1 MDLALEI
8 YENNLNTVKP
18 QLKHTIVY
26 ADLLN
31 NIANIYRHKRKTND
45 ALKLYLESLKIRR

>member
-31 NIANIYRHKRKTND
+31 NIANIYKNKRKTND